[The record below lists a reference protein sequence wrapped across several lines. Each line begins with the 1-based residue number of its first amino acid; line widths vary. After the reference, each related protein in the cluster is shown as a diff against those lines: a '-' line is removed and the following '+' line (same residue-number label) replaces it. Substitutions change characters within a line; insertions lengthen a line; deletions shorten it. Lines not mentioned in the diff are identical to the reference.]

1 MDAGRGPGG
10 IPVTASLLLGKHR
23 EMRERLERRFLEI
36 RTRHASRMRCSGGC
50 ARCCRGL
57 FDIPLPDAF
66 LVARAFGAL
75 PAEVGASVAGRAA
88 RIQRRLLSEA
98 PGLDP
103 PFFLTSLSEEEIDR
117 LVEAL
122 TGTACPFL
130 DGEERCLIYDFRP
143 LACLLEG
150 IPMVDLSDGL
160 FGDWCELNFREGVSA
175 EMERDLALDYYEIEA
190 TGSALSE
197 ALAQHVLGIGRSD
210 ARLFI
215 PSIVAGYADY
225 WAPAMERSGGRG
237 RTLSTGG
244 WRP

>member
-1 MDAGRGPGG
+1 MTVSA
-10 IPVTASLLLGKHR
+10 LLGKHR
-23 EMRERLERRFLEI
+23 EMRERLERRFHEI
-36 RTRHASRMRCSGGC
+36 RMRYASRMQCSRGC

-66 LVARAFGAL
+66 RVARAYGAL
-75 PAEVGASVAGRAA
+75 GEEVRASVAGRAA
-88 RIQRRLLSEA
+88 RIHRRLLLQA
-98 PGLDP
+98 PGLGP
-103 PFFLTSLSEEEIDR
+103 PFFLTSLSEDEIDR

-160 FGDWCELNFREGVSA
+160 FGDWCDLNFREGVSA
-175 EMERDLALDYYEIEA
+175 EMERHLALDYYEIEA
-190 TGSALSE
+190 TESALSE
-197 ALAQHVLGIGRSD
+197 ALAEHVLGIGRREV
-210 ARLFI
+210 RLFI

-225 WAPAMERSGGRG
+225 WAPAGGWSGGRG
-237 RTLSTGG
+237 MTGSTGG